1 MISSSTVVLFLCV
14 CLLAKSRRD
23 LQHIEGIKMGR
34 GPVWMLD
41 VLEGVISHWT
51 AVRIKIALFLSG
63 LSYIYHSIIK
73 STQVM

>member
-23 LQHIEGIKMGR
+23 LQHIEGIKIGR
-34 GPVWMLD
+34 VGLD
-41 VLEGVISHWT
+41 VLDGVISHWT
-51 AVRIKIALFLSG
+51 AVRLKIALFQSG
-63 LSYIYHSIIK
+63 LSYLYHSIIK